1 MSLAGRRYELILV
14 AAGVIWGTSFAAGK
28 IGVEHMD
35 PVLFSAL
42 RYTFGALAIFIAL
55 AAMKQF
61 DYSVFRL
68 KGLWVIALF
77 NAIAMLC
84 QNVGMT
90 LTSATNTVL
99 LVDINVVFI
108 AILAV
113 FVLKERMNRWMV
125 LGLLIGI
132 AGVVVISTNGDVT
145 AIFSGSFEGN
155 MLVFGAGI
163 LWAFYVVLLT
173 RELKTTKLLAS
184 ATGAVIVETA
194 VFLIPIMLLLA
205 KDYSME
211 ATGTLAALYAGVF
224 CTALAFVLY
233 SIGLQKL
240 GATMSSVILLVEI
253 VFGILFAILLLGEM
267 PTLATAAG
275 GAMIL
280 LSVIVISM
288 NQSEDLKPTTAVQE

>member
-1 MSLAGRRYELILV
+1 VSLAGRRSELILV
-14 AAGVIWGTSFAAGK
+14 AAGIIWGTSFAAGK

-55 AAMKQF
+55 VAMKKF
-61 DYSVFRL
+61 DLSVFRL

-77 NAIAMLC
+77 NAVAMLF

-90 LTSATNTVL
+90 MTSATNTVL
-99 LVDINVVFI
+99 LVDINVIFI

-113 FVLKERMNRWMV
+113 FVLKERLNRWMV
-125 LGLLIGI
+125 VGLFIGL
-132 AGVVVISTNGDVT
+132 AGVVVISTNGDLS
-145 AIFSGSFEGN
+145 AIFNGSFEGN

-173 RELKTTKLLAS
+173 RELKGTKLLVS
-184 ATGAVIVETA
+184 ATAAVIIETT
-194 VFLIPIMLLLA
+194 VFLVPVMLLLTR
-205 KDYSME
+205 DYSIE
-211 ATGTLAALYAGVF
+211 STGTLAALYAGIF
-224 CTALAFVLY
+224 CTALAFVMY
-233 SIGLQKL
+233 SYGLKRL

-253 VFGILFAILLLGEM
+253 VFGILFAIMLLGEM
-267 PTLATAAG
+267 PTMATAIG

-288 NQSEDLKPTTAVQE
+288 NQSEDAKAHQE